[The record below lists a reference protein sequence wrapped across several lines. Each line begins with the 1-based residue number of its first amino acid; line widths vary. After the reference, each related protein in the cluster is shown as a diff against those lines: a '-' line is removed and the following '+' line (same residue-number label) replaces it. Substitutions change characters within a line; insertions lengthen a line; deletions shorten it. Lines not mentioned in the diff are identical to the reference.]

1 MSFELP
7 HEILLF
13 VKLVGQRAF
22 SRITIYTCRIQHLYS
37 INYYSTT
44 AQSHIHTATM
54 SKGSVLFILSSA
66 DKTLDG
72 KVGYRSNNV
81 RFRLILSPLDGTS
94 PRPLILTTPSR
105 MTSRS

>member
-1 MSFELP
+1 MSFDLP
-7 HEILLF
+7 HEIHLL
-13 VKLVGQRAF
+13 VKRVGQRAV
-22 SRITIYTCRIQHLYS
+22 SRTTIYTCRIQHLYS

-72 KVGYRSNNV
+72 KVSTRKTMHV
-81 RFRLILSPLDGTS
+81 PD
-94 PRPLILTTPSR
+94 
-105 MTSRS
+105 